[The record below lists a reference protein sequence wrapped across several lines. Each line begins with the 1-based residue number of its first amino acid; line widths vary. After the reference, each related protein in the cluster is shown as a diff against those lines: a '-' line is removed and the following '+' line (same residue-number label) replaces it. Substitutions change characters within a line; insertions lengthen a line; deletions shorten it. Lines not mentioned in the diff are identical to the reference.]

1 MGWSEGVRGRVG
13 WVDESRVVLV
23 FLNFYILNRNLVTVI
38 GFGPN
43 CNVYIGSL
51 LNMKPM
57 AP

>member
-1 MGWSEGVRGRVG
+1 MRGRVG
-13 WVDESRVVLV
+13 WVNGSRVVLV
-23 FLNFYILNRNLVTVI
+23 FLNFYILNLNLVIVM

-43 CNVYIGSL
+43 CNVYIGFL